1 MAAALDALQGES
13 PRMVAIRADLARLL
27 GRPSIAGR
35 PPPILILGETGTGK
49 GLLARTIH
57 EAGPRRA
64 APFVAVNCA
73 AIPDTMVEAE
83 LFGYERGAF
92 TDARQ
97 AKAGLFQTAHGG
109 TLFLDEIGLL
119 PMALQ
124 GKLLAALEDRAVR
137 RLGST
142 RAEPVDLAVVAATS
156 VDLKR
161 AIGEGQFRE
170 DLYHRLAVVSL
181 ELPPLRARGRDILRL
196 ADHFL
201 ARASADHGLAPL
213 TLAPDARDLLLA
225 YAWPGNVRELGNVL
239 ERAALLSVGDEITAA
254 MLDLPVSKA
263 ADAAE
268 MSARAVPG
276 SLDDALRA
284 RIEAGLRASGGR
296 IRQTAVALGISRNTL
311 RARMDKYGLRHHEEV
326 SSPPPLPMPGP
337 EGAVPSGWER
347 RHLAYLRTRLVA
359 SPIVDVARALMEVAQ
374 KVRSFGGQ
382 IEESSPTGLIAVFGL
397 EPVDN
402 APHYAALAALAIH
415 GTAAPARTASRRHVD
430 AVIAIDRD
438 EHLVRRQGSIYDIAV
453 EGKGAMWSGLEDLVA
468 VASPGMTVVTA
479 AVVPFVMRRFALER
493 LQDPHRDAWVLLRRE
508 DRPASTR
515 SR

>member
-1 MAAALDALQGES
+1 
-13 PRMVAIRADLARLL
+13 MVAIRSDLARLL
-27 GRPSIAGR
+27 GRHSIAGR
-35 PPPILILGETGTGK
+35 APSILIFGETGTGK
-49 GLLARTIH
+49 GLLARAIH

-83 LFGYERGAF
+83 LFGYARGAF

-119 PMALQ
+119 PVALQ

-142 RAEPVDLAVVAATS
+142 RAESVDLAVVAATS

-170 DLYHRLAVVSL
+170 DLYHRLAVISL
-181 ELPPLRARGRDILRL
+181 ELPPLRARGGDILLL
-196 ADHFL
+196 ADYFL
-201 ARASADHGLAPL
+201 ARASADYGLAPL
-213 TLAPDARDLLLA
+213 ALAPDARDLLLA
-225 YAWPGNVRELGNVL
+225 YAWPGNVRELGNAL

-254 MLDLPVSKA
+254 MLDLPACKP
-263 ADAAE
+263 AE
-268 MSARAVPG
+268 SSAQCVPG

-296 IRQTAVALGISRNTL
+296 IRQAAVALGISRNTL

-326 SSPPPLPMPGP
+326 SNAPPLPVSDSGC
-337 EGAVPSGWER
+337 AVPSGWER

-359 SPIVDVARALMEVAQ
+359 SPIVDLARALMEVAQ
-374 KVRSFGGQ
+374 KVRSFGAQ

-402 APHYAALAALAIH
+402 APHRAALAALAIH
-415 GTAAPARTASRRHVD
+415 GAAAPARTTSRPRLD
-430 AVIAIDRD
+430 AVIAIDCD
-438 EHLVRRQGSIYDIAV
+438 NHLVRRQGSIYNIAV
-453 EGKGAMWSGLEDLVA
+453 EGKGAMWPVLEELVA
-468 VASPGMTVVTA
+468 ANRPGMTVVTA
-479 AVVPFVMRRFALER
+479 AVVPYVMQRFALEP
-493 LQDPHRDAWVLLRRE
+493 LQDLHRDAWVLLHARTGPHVH
-508 DRPASTR
+508 DRGELTHLD
-515 SR
+515 